1 MIYIL
6 AFNVFMIRAFYDD
19 GKVKRS
25 GFHRYH
31 RDNFAPG
38 QFGTGKFGIKS

>member
-1 MIYIL
+1 MICIL
-6 AFNVFMIRAFYDD
+6 AFDVFMIRAVYDD
-19 GKVKRS
+19 GIVIRS

-38 QFGTGKFGIKS
+38 QFGTKKIGS